1 MNDEVWKDFFDDTQ
15 TRRVMDSSEVWR
27 NYSQAELA
35 REQLQKANAVTAALD
50 HENQVMAD
58 IDAFRQKVASNPAL
72 KAYLKKAAEIRNDLR
87 CDILEDIAF
96 SKALAGDPTLIW
108 KLLCSFGKS
117 RGYGDVQKVDMTH
130 TIPSHVSDLLSSL
143 KDLRKNVISETTV
156 CPTAGSKEDEH
167 SGGSSEVGKDLHSE
181 HPIPRADVYCAV

>member
-15 TRRVMDSSEVWR
+15 TRRAMNSSEVWR

-72 KAYLKKAAEIRNDLR
+72 KTYLKKAAEVLKLHPELKEKVDANFLNGLELLD
-87 CDILEDIAF
+87 LED
-96 SKALAGDPTLIW
+96 
-108 KLLCSFGKS
+108 
-117 RGYGDVQKVDMTH
+117 
-130 TIPSHVSDLLSSL
+130 
-143 KDLRKNVISETTV
+143 
-156 CPTAGSKEDEH
+156 
-167 SGGSSEVGKDLHSE
+167 
-181 HPIPRADVYCAV
+181 